1 MKPLF
6 LCTYCCI
13 ILFCR
18 VEKRKA
24 DTNKDEPWKAKK
36 SKTSAS
42 KESSSS
48 SSSSSLGASGNIN
61 YKTMSGSSQYKFGVL
76 AKIVKHM
83 KQRHQDGDD
92 HPLNIDE
99 ILDETNQL
107 DVGNKVKT
115 WLSTEALQNNPKIEV
130 IDGTRFLFK
139 AVFKLKDRKGLL
151 KLLKQHDLKGIGGVL
166 LDDVRESL
174 PHCEKALKHLS
185 LQNEIIYVTRPA
197 DKRKVLFYND
207 KSAQLD
213 LDEDFQKLWRSVSVD
228 GMDNDKIKEYLEKQ
242 GIRPVQDHGFK
253 KPIMP
258 GRKKANRKKQFK
270 KPRDNEHLADV
281 LENYEG
287 VS

>member
-1 MKPLF
+1 MDPALLRERDLF
-6 LCTYCCI
+6 KKKALSTPT
-13 ILFCR
+13 

-24 DTNKDEPWKAKK
+24 ETSKDEPWKAKK
-36 SKTSAS
+36 AKT
-42 KESSSS
+42 SS
-48 SSSSSLGASGNIN
+48 SSSSSLSSSLGSSNNMA
-61 YKTMSGSSQYKFGVL
+61 YKSMSGSSQYKFGVL

-92 HPLNIDE
+92 HPLTIDE

-107 DVGNKVKT
+107 D

-130 IDGTRFLFK
+130 IEGNKYIFK
-139 AVFKLKDRKGLL
+139 PVFKIKDRKGLL
-151 KLLKQHDLKGIGGVL
+151 KLLKQHDLKGIGGIL

-197 DKRKVLFYND
+197 DKRKVMFYND

-213 LDEDFQKLWRSVSVD
+213 LDEDFQKLWRSISVD

-242 GIRPVQDHGFK
+242 GIRPIQDHGFK
-253 KPIMP
+253 KPVLP
-258 GRKKANRKKQFK
+258 GRKKNMNRKKQFK

-281 LENYEG
+281 LENYEA